1 MAVGEGEEGMDLS
14 TVEAQSPRDLVS
26 SWLCGMVMKRDRE
39 PGWLPGFQL
48 V

>member
-26 SWLCGMVMKRDRE
+26 RAVMKRDGE

-48 V
+48 RQPA